1 LGGTLAPLTTY
12 VVLLRGVTPSGRNR
26 VPMADLREALADAGL
41 QDVRTY
47 IQSGNA
53 IVRSALAPAALQAL
67 VHDVIAARIGADLSI
82 FVRTRQELQDVVE
95 ANPFAAETAQA
106 TDRIYYTLL
115 ASPPDT
121 GRLQALHALD
131 TGADRVQV
139 VGQTLY
145 TLYATRHSDSR
156 FNNNFYERQL
166 RLAATTRNFNTL
178 TRLIELSA

>member
-1 LGGTLAPLTTY
+1 M
-12 VVLLRGVTPSGRNR
+12 NR
-26 VPMADLREALADAGL
+26 KLNAAITAGL
-41 QDVRTY
+41 SLSMVLSSTPVA
-47 IQSGNA
+47 A
-53 IVRSALAPAALQAL
+53 I
-67 VHDVIAARIGADLSI
+67 
-82 FVRTRQELQDVVE
+82 
-95 ANPFAAETAQA
+95 AAETAQA
-106 TDRIYYTLL
+106 MDRIYYTLL

-139 VGQTLY
+139 VGQALY

-156 FNNNFYERQL
+156 LNNNFYERQL

>member
-1 LGGTLAPLTTY
+1 
-12 VVLLRGVTPSGRNR
+12 
-26 VPMADLREALADAGL
+26 M
-41 QDVRTY
+41 
-47 IQSGNA
+47 
-53 IVRSALAPAALQAL
+53 
-67 VHDVIAARIGADLSI
+67 LSI

-106 TDRIYYTLL
+106 MDRIYYTLL

-139 VGQTLY
+139 VGQALY

-156 FNNNFYERQL
+156 LNNNFYERQL

-178 TRLIELSA
+178 TRLIELSICFKTQKTQVASLHQPNQSFLFDFGLPSSLACTYIQNSS

>member
-1 LGGTLAPLTTY
+1 MTY
-12 VVLLRGVTPSGRNR
+12 VLLFRGLNVGGRGAVKMPELAAVLTSLGLRG
-26 VPMADLREALADAGL
+26 
-41 QDVRTY
+41 VRTY

-82 FVRTRQELQDVVE
+82 FVSTRQELQDVVD
-95 ANPFAAETAQA
+95 ANPFSAEISQS

-115 ASPPDT
+115 ASPPDS

-139 VGQTLY
+139 VGQALY
-145 TLYATRHSDSR
+145 TLYATRLSDSR

-178 TRLIELSA
+178 MRLIELSA